1 MAAKGGKP
9 MKYMMFILIVALIVV
24 FIYVN
29 FGGAITNFV
38 FEEVQSGDEVE
49 APTISP
55 HLFK

>member
-1 MAAKGGKP
+1 